1 MLENRL
7 ATLPG
12 RRKNLAGDGV
22 PEIAVIVP
30 IYNGRSM
37 LKELYTRLVACLS
50 SITEDFIIVLI
61 DDAAPDNPWPLIC
74 EIGKSDARVKGIQL
88 SRNFGQHYALT
99 AGIDVARAHW
109 YVIMDCDLQDAP
121 EDISV
126 LYDKAIEGHD
136 MVVGVRRKEGHGVIK
151 RHVSR
156 MFYAVFRFLSGVQL
170 DWRIG
175 NYRIFSNRVADGYRD
190 IREQLRFIPAS
201 FEWMGFRSGVRRTA
215 AL

>member
-1 MLENRL
+1 
-7 ATLPG
+7 
-12 RRKNLAGDGV
+12 
-22 PEIAVIVP
+22 
-30 IYNGRSM
+30 M
-37 LKELYTRLVACLS
+37 LKELYTRLVASLS

-74 EIGKSDARVKGIQL
+74 KLGKSDARVKGIRL

-136 MVVGVRRKEGHGVIK
+136 MVVGVRRKEGHGVI
-151 RHVSR
+151 
-156 MFYAVFRFLSGVQL
+156 
-170 DWRIG
+170 
-175 NYRIFSNRVADGYRD
+175 
-190 IREQLRFIPAS
+190 
-201 FEWMGFRSGVRRTA
+201 
-215 AL
+215 